1 MTDNDAKRPV
11 ADDGVVMVSLVVRE
25 HGKEPVEYVHAVD
38 RRAQSQRTATAFQ
51 RVADLEPGSVGFGDL
66 LWNAA
71 QAVMKHAP
79 KPMVVAR

>member
-1 MTDNDAKRPV
+1 MTDNSAKKPA
-11 ADDGVVMVSLVVRE
+11 ADDGIVTVTLVVRE
-25 HGKEPVEYVHAVD
+25 QGKEPVEYVYTVD
-38 RRAQSQRTATAFQ
+38 RWAQSQRTATAFQ

-79 KPMVVAR
+79 TPQEQTP